1 MASVNFGSFVKRKNS
16 TKVPTVELTDSRTVT
31 LKESCSQDNPVFIC
45 TGNNFN
51 YNYCQWDG
59 KYYFIND
66 IVSLRNNLIEIH
78 CEIDVL
84 ATYKASIQ
92 ATTAYVMYDS
102 TSNSEIPDNRLPMK
116 TSASVGVKTV
126 TCPFVPDGGCY
137 ILSLTGAHGTTG
149 VYKTDASG
157 LASLIDDVSDISD
170 DLFDMPVAPTP
181 PTPPTTST
189 IETEI
194 QFAADMIKYFVD
206 CIKWILTVLT
216 YPISQFF
223 GSGDIPQNIRE
234 CRFIPFNVGTT
245 LGLQDIYLGTFKT
258 GQQLGKLNTD
268 TVHRTVSVDI
278 PWPTEVVNNQT
289 VTISDYRRRS
299 PYTELYL
306 YLPYIGMTRLSAE
319 NLMGQSS
326 ISVAYTLCLRDG
338 SLICTVSSGGEII
351 GQYSGNV
358 AASVPV
364 GLSNISLQK
373 AAQAIGI
380 GAAAAAAQ
388 NLPAIGM
395 GAISFAE
402 ALTPNFSCIGGLD
415 GIATIATNQNIT
427 CYSVFHDTIERPN
440 TNLQEVGSPTM
451 KPRSLSGLTGY
462 CQCVG
467 AHVAADATG
476 SELDTIDNFLNS
488 GFYIE

>member
-1 MASVNFGSFVKRKNS
+1 MATVQFGSFSKRRNS
-16 TKVPTVELTDSRTVT
+16 TKRPQSFVDVRTVN

-45 TGNNFN
+45 TGNDFN
-51 YNYCQWDG
+51 YNYCIWDN
-59 KYYFIND
+59 KYYFIDD
-66 IVSLRNNLIEIH
+66 IISLKNNLIEIH

-84 ATYKASIQ
+84 ATYKDAIL
-92 ATTAYVMYDS
+92 ATTAFVMYDS
-102 TSNSEIPDNRLPMK
+102 TNNSEIPDNRLPMK

-137 ILSLTGAHGTTG
+137 ILSLTGSHGTTG
-149 VYKTDASG
+149 VYKTDLAG
-157 LASLIDDVSDISD
+157 LNGLIDDVSDISD
-170 DLFDMPVAPTP
+170 DLFDMQNPPTP

-194 QFAADMIKYFVD
+194 QFAADMVKYFVD
-206 CIKWILTVLT
+206 CVKWILNVLT

-234 CRFIPFNVGTT
+234 CRFIPFNVGVSSTA
-245 LGLQDIYLGTFKT
+245 QDIYLGTFKT
-258 GQQLGKLNTD
+258 GQQLGKLSTD
-268 TVHRTVSVDI
+268 TVHRTVSVAI
-278 PWPTEVVNNQT
+278 PWPTEVIGQQT
-289 VTISDYRRRS
+289 VAISDYRRRS

-306 YLPYIGMTRLSAE
+306 YLPYIGMTRLSSD
-319 NLMGQSS
+319 NLIGQSS

-338 SLICTVSSGGEII
+338 SLICTVSSGGEIL

-358 AASVPV
+358 AASVPI

-380 GAAAAAAQ
+380 GAAAAVTQ

-395 GAISFAE
+395 GALSFGE

-415 GIATIATNQNIT
+415 GVAAIATNQNIT

-451 KPRSLSGLTGY
+451 KPKSLSGLTGF
-462 CQCVG
+462 CQCLS
-467 AHVAADATG
+467 AHVAANANAL
-476 SELDTIDNFLNS
+476 ELDAIDNYLNS
-488 GFYIE
+488 GFFIE